1 MKNSF
6 KGYDAGMEREI
17 LAQTAYHHEDPKALT
32 SQAQNE
38 YARRDRNMAID
49 GGSGPEQNT
58 GINPPDQQL
67 GGPPPNPNQG
77 GGGGDGGG
85 QSPPGA
91 PGSPENPQ
99 SPQPSEFDIN
109 KAGNGTNLHKYVD
122 SINEQLRR
130 NSEVEQNKL
139 GLESFSSQELAQ
151 IKKLI
156 IDAYTKDYDSNQYA
170 GQNLK
175 AAQDYVDQIDRII
188 QEQERAAIK
197 KHNDEISAQREAQG
211 NIYLTPEDVRDLKE
225 KPKEWLNQ
233 KFNAIYE
240 DSVSGQPSALI
251 GLYQN
256 QLGYI
261 DQYVDGGREFA
272 IKMRQEFHNRINLLV
287 MRLQIEGKNMDQVK
301 QAAAQLQT
309 RGFLSPMGYEDGR
322 VGALFARMQD
332 KLDDTR
338 LADGGSEKHVTPEF
352 VAKFQDEL
360 IEEQIKLARNR
371 TGLWAP
377 KEGETV
383 DEQKI
388 KTDITRSV
396 RTAYDAF
403 VVSTRQA
410 LIVSRGRHLSGA
422 DAFFSDP
429 IGAFANV
436 YNIEDLATGKFGI
449 FNADQIEF
457 LEEIKLELAR
467 DNLAA
472 RGLDPKDMDK
482 EEMLTLGTSLFK
494 DMYAVPDFFSSG
506 WRMKGITGQ
515 LYKLTEHKQK
525 MQGIK
530 YDEEVKRL
538 TADKHQDYE
547 KKAKEI
553 LEKKGDL
560 TPESLEKKIL
570 ELYKTD
576 RINAE
581 SENFA
586 LFIRLRQASLTPAA
600 NPQRE
605 VDMEAA
611 WQKIRDFRAEEIIR
625 LYRDR
630 SPESLEGLAEEFIHN
645 GSVTKADLTNNKGKY
660 QPEKVYDVF
669 KAKYGAIMRSMRD
682 EKMKVVDDKGN
693 IMDFR
698 QLNFGNLTDADS
710 KYVKN
715 QVDKAL
721 GPGEGEIFLSLY
733 KTMQDYVDN
742 NSLIYGLIGKSKETI
757 QHAKNSLAAANAQF
771 AGFSDT
777 PEGREAKRKA
787 MSNWQKQ
794 YARGYEEF
802 VKTNPRER
810 AIRKK
815 YNEFDGIYTRVL
827 MVDDALLSALEVPPE
842 GSNLTSLSKVY
853 STDFGG
859 DALVRNMNDTGNADK
874 AGQALR
880 DFIIAEKPE
889 EKAKKAEE
897 FSGSVAAYN
906 GTLPKAQTLRFTLGT
921 YEQLAVS
928 PLFMDVL
935 GFRKLPF
942 RIPTT
947 RLEEI
952 FGPQAMPKSTDE
964 RRIVL
969 DHLKSAITANMAE
982 LTEDQKHLPIEEQ
995 ERIIEENKA
1004 IAQRW
1009 YFDLEKKLKVKK
1021 GDIVELKLLQ
1031 VLLFFLLATG
1041 GEAIKMPTDIFQ
1053 QVASG
1058 K

>member
-17 LAQTAYHHEDPKALT
+17 LAQTAYHHEDQDALT

-38 YARRDRNMAID
+38 YARRDRNMVD
-49 GGSGPEQNT
+49 GGPMNSEQNP
-58 GINPPDQQL
+58 GFNPLEQP
-67 GGPPPNPNQG
+67 GGSSPNPNQG

-85 QSPPGA
+85 QRPPGA
-91 PGSPENPQ
+91 PGTPDNPPPNNPNNGDSRIIKDPLALLEN
-99 SPQPSEFDIN
+99 
-109 KAGNGTNLHKYVD
+109 
-122 SINEQLRR
+122 
-130 NSEVEQNKL
+130 
-139 GLESFSSQELAQ
+139 SFSPGSEGANIVQQLKEASKAFQDNPVNLYQMLDGYKNGVIQNAASPGSNLSTEDAAK
-151 IKKLI
+151 IMKT
-156 IDAYTKDYDSNQYA
+156 IDAWKKKIEAEVQ
-170 GQNLK
+170 GQRGGRNTEGGRPRGVNLYITDED
-175 AAQDYVDQIDRII
+175 AAQLNAD
-188 QEQERAAIK
+188 
-197 KHNDEISAQREAQG
+197 
-211 NIYLTPEDVRDLKE
+211 PEG
-225 KPKEWLNQ
+225 WLNS
-233 KFNAIYE
+233 KLDIIYQ
-240 DSVSGQPSALI
+240 DSRSTPSALI
-251 GLYQN
+251 GVVQN
-256 QLGYI
+256 QMAYI
-261 DQYVDGGREFA
+261 DTAIDNLDLAIRIRE
-272 IKMRQEFHNRINLLV
+272 EFKNRIGLLG
-287 MRLQIEGKNMDQVK
+287 MRLQIEGKNMEQVK
-301 QAAAQLQT
+301 GAAQQLLT
-309 RGFLSPMGYEDGR
+309 RGLLSPMGYEQGK

-332 KLDDTR
+332 KLDDKR
-338 LADGGSEKHVTPEF
+338 LADGGSEKHVRPEF
-352 VAKFQDEL
+352 VAQFQEDL
-360 IEEQIKLARNR
+360 IEEQLQLAKNGA
-371 TGLWAP
+371 GLWAA
-377 KEGETV
+377 KGE
-383 DEQKI
+383 ESFNEEKAR
-388 KTDITRSV
+388 KDITRAV

-403 VVSTRQA
+403 VSSTRQA

-449 FNADQIEF
+449 FNADQVEF

-472 RGLDPKDMDK
+472 RGLDPKSLDR
-482 EEMLTLGTSLFK
+482 EEMLDLGTSLFK

-506 WRMKGITGQ
+506 WRMKGIVGQ
-515 LYKLTEHKQK
+515 IGELAKK
-525 MQGIK
+525 K
-530 YDEEVKRL
+530 YGDAGAE
-538 TADKHQDYE
+538 
-547 KKAKEI
+547 KAK
-553 LEKKGDL
+553 D
-560 TPESLEKKIL
+560 
-570 ELYKTD
+570 
-576 RINAE
+576 
-581 SENFA
+581 FA
-586 LFIRLRQASLTPAA
+586 LFIRLRQAALTSPPT

-630 SPESLEGLAEEFIHN
+630 SPEDLHGLAQQFR
-645 GSVTKADLTNNKGKY
+645 DKGLSSFEDKTITDD
-660 QPEKVYDVF
+660 KSAYDVF

-693 IMDFR
+693 ILDFR
-698 QLNFGNLTDADS
+698 QLNFGNLSSEDKT
-710 KYVKN
+710 YVIEQVNKAFPQEPEAGKN
-715 QVDKAL
+715 
-721 GPGEGEIFLSLY
+721 FLLLY
-733 KTMQDYVDN
+733 KTMQDYVDSH
-742 NSLIYGLIGKSKETI
+742 SLIYGLIGKSKDSI
-757 QHAKNSLAAANAQF
+757 QHARESLAAVNAQF
-771 AGFSDT
+771 ANFPDN

-787 MSNWQKQ
+787 MNNWQKQ
-794 YARGYEEF
+794 YAKGYEEF

-810 AIRKK
+810 ATRKK
-815 YNEFDGIYTRVL
+815 SNEFDGIYTRVL

-842 GSNLTSLSKVY
+842 GSDLTPLSKIY

-859 DALVRNMNDTGNADK
+859 DALVRNMNDTFNADK

-1004 IAQRW
+1004 VAQRW

-1021 GDIVELKLLQ
+1021 GDIVQLKLLQ